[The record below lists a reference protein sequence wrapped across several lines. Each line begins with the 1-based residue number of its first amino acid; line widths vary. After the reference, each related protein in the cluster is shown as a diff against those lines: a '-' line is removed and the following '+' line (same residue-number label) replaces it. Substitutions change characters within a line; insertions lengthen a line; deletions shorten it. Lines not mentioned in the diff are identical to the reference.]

1 MKKNVLVIC
10 ESIDLTN
17 GGSVGQ
23 TKRIINGLKN
33 KFKII
38 LITTKL
44 SSKSTNKEL
53 TGIKIYE
60 LPTSPSIGVN
70 KFKFINS
77 TLVSKSKIKEILNK
91 DKINLIYNVHTSP
104 ISKKIRKISKQ
115 LNIPFVNHIHT
126 PKNLSLH
133 MLPKIIKFNFIG
145 NIIDNY
151 LVKCYKNSDHIIFT
165 GTYDKDFEKDL
176 KDSNILYTVISNGI
190 DTTKYKK
197 KTNKNELLKKYKL
210 SNKKKVLYVGRYSPD
225 KNIETLLI
233 ACKDIKNYELLV
245 VGHQEIKNKLSKYF
259 INNNIIYMGPR
270 NQDELIDIY
279 SISDV
284 LVLPSL
290 IELESLVFLEAISCS
305 LPIIISDSILNK
317 TSQHMQN
324 NGLIFKSKDPNDLT
338 KKINSILKDNK
349 LRNKMGVESRK
360 IAEKIDFKKS
370 ILKIEKLF
378 IKLIK

>member
-1 MKKNVLVIC
+1 MKKNILVIC

-44 SSKSTNKEL
+44 SCKSTKKEL
-53 TGIKIYE
+53 NGVKIYE

-77 TLVSKSKIKEILNK
+77 TLVSKSKIKEILNEE
-91 DKINLIYNVHTSP
+91 KINLIYNVHTSP
-104 ISKKIRKISKQ
+104 ISKKIRKISKK

-151 LVKCYKNSDHIIFT
+151 LIKCYKDSNHIIFT
-165 GTYDKDFEKDL
+165 GTYDKDFETDL
-176 KDSNILYTVISNGI
+176 KKSNLTYTIISNGI
-190 DTTKYKK
+190 DINKYKK
-197 KTNKNELLKKYKL
+197 RINKNKLLKKYNL
-210 SNKKKVLYVGRYSPD
+210 STKKKVLYVGRYSPD

-233 ACKDIKNYELLV
+233 ACKDIEDYELLV
-245 VGHQEIKNKLSKYF
+245 VGHKEIKDKLNEYF
-259 INNNIIYMGPR
+259 TNENIIYMGPK
-270 NQDELIDIY
+270 NQNELIDIY
-279 SISDV
+279 SLSDV

-305 LPIIISDSILNK
+305 LPIIISDSNLNK

-324 NGLIFKSKDPNDLT
+324 NGLIFKSKDPIDLA
-338 KKINSILKDNK
+338 KKINTILTDNK
-349 LRNKMGVESRK
+349 LRQKMSVESRK
-360 IAEKIDFKKS
+360 IAEKLDFKKS
-370 ILKIEKLF
+370 ISKIENLF